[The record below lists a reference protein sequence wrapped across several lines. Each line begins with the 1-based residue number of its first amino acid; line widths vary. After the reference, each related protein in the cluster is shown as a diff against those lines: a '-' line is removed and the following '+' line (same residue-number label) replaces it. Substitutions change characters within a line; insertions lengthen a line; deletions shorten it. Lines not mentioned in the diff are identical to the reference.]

1 MTELIKL
8 YNQNENLV
16 GLLMMPFT
24 YGFVGWFTNW
34 LALKMTFYPIK
45 FWGIYPPFLGWQG
58 IIPRKAHKMASKSVD
73 IITGRLLKIEEVF
86 DKIDPVGI
94 EKELKPL
101 IEQMIE
107 ESTRD
112 VIDQINPL
120 LWDKM
125 PDGLKAE
132 IFKSA
137 RSQVPEAFKNIV
149 SDIRMNILQVFD
161 LKGMVLRKLSGDNVV
176 LVVDMF
182 QSIGKPEFK
191 FIEKSGLYFG
201 LLLGMA
207 QIVAWVLYPM
217 GWTLPVQGII
227 VGYLTNYLALEMIFR
242 PYYEKKY
249 LGVFKYQGL
258 FLKRQDQVSRQYSA
272 FVAKHILNAR
282 NILEEIL
289 YGKAA
294 DAVFNIIRNSA
305 IKSVENTASIA
316 KPFISLTVGDEKYRN
331 MRKTIVTRMME
342 MAPQSIEQLEGYV
355 GVKMDLEDTMYERM
369 RKLTPEEF
377 ESVLRSAFQEDELL
391 LILVGAVLGAMVG
404 LGQAIYM
411 SGNAGFLWY

>member
-1 MTELIKL
+1 MTELTNFYK
-8 YNQNENLV
+8 QNEAV
-16 GLLMMPFT
+16 FGLIIMPFT

-45 FWGIYPPFLGWQG
+45 FWGIPPFLGWQG

-120 LWDKM
+120 LWEKM
-125 PDGLKAE
+125 PDNLKKE

-137 RSQVPEAFKNIV
+137 RSQVPEAFKTIV
-149 SDIRMNILQVFD
+149 TDIRLNILQVFD

-217 GWTLPVQGII
+217 GWTLPLQGVI

-258 FLKRQDQVSRQYSA
+258 FLKRQDEVSRQYSH

-316 KPFISLTVGDEKYRN
+316 KPFISLTVGDDKYRA
-331 MRKTIVTRMME
+331 MRKTIVARMME
-342 MAPQSIEQLEGYV
+342 MAPQSIERLEGYV
-355 GVKMDLEDTMYERM
+355 GVAMELEDTMYDRM

-391 LILVGAVLGAMVG
+391 LIIVGAILGALVG
-404 LGQAIYM
+404 LGQALYM
-411 SGNAGFLWY
+411 AGGTGFRWY

>member
-1 MTELIKL
+1 MGKDQSFNTHLDSLNIKL
-8 YNQNENLV
+8 IFDNYVTDIPEDAIV
-16 GLLMMPFT
+16 SDEDT
-24 YGFVGWFTNW
+24 I
-34 LALKMTFYPIK
+34 AL
-45 FWGIYPPFLGWQG
+45 
-58 IIPRKAHKMASKSVD
+58 RKAHKMASKSVD

-137 RSQVPEAFKNIV
+137 RSQVPDAFKNIV
-149 SDIRMNILQVFD
+149 SEIRMNILQVFD

-316 KPFISLTVGDEKYRN
+316 KPFISLTVGDEKYRT

-342 MAPQSIEQLEGYV
+342 MAPQSIERLEGYV
-355 GVKMDLEDTMYERM
+355 GVAMDLEDTMYERM

>member
-1 MTELIKL
+1 
-8 YNQNENLV
+8 
-16 GLLMMPFT
+16 
-24 YGFVGWFTNW
+24 
-34 LALKMTFYPIK
+34 
-45 FWGIYPPFLGWQG
+45 
-58 IIPRKAHKMASKSVD
+58 
-73 IITGRLLKIEEVF
+73 
-86 DKIDPVGI
+86 
-94 EKELKPL
+94 
-101 IEQMIE
+101 
-107 ESTRD
+107 
-112 VIDQINPL
+112 
-120 LWDKM
+120 
-125 PDGLKAE
+125 
-132 IFKSA
+132 
-137 RSQVPEAFKNIV
+137 
-149 SDIRMNILQVFD
+149 
-161 LKGMVLRKLSGDNVV
+161 
-176 LVVDMF
+176 MF

-207 QIVAWVLYPM
+207 QIVAWILYPM
-217 GWTLPVQGII
+217 GWTLPLQGII

-316 KPFISLTVGDEKYRN
+316 KPFISLTVGDDKYRA

-342 MAPQSIEQLEGYV
+342 MAPQSIERLEGYV
-355 GVKMDLEDTMYERM
+355 GVAMELEDTMYDRM
-369 RKLTPEEF
+369 RKLTPEEL

-391 LILVGAVLGAMVG
+391 LIIVGAILGAMVG
-404 LGQAIYM
+404 LGQALYM
-411 SGNAGFLWY
+411 SGGAGFRWY

>member
-34 LALKMTFYPIK
+34 LALKMTFFPIK

-217 GWTLPVQGII
+217 GWTLPLQGII

-316 KPFISLTVGDEKYRN
+316 KPFISLTVGDEKYRT

-342 MAPQSIEQLEGYV
+342 LAPQSIERLEGYV
-355 GVKMDLEDTMYERM
+355 GVAMDLEDTMYERM

-391 LILVGAVLGAMVG
+391 LILVGAVLGALVG

-411 SGNAGFLWY
+411 SGNPGFLWY

>member
-86 DKIDPVGI
+86 DKINPVGI

-342 MAPQSIEQLEGYV
+342 MAPQSIERLEGYV
-355 GVKMDLEDTMYERM
+355 GVAMDLEDTMYERM

>member
-1 MTELIKL
+1 MTELANFYKQHEAVI
-8 YNQNENLV
+8 
-16 GLLMMPFT
+16 GLIIMPFT

-45 FWGIYPPFLGWQG
+45 FWGIPPFLGWQG
-58 IIPRKAHKMASKSVD
+58 IIPRKAHKMAAKSVD

-120 LWDKM
+120 LWEKM
-125 PDGLKAE
+125 PDNLKKE

-137 RSQVPEAFKNIV
+137 RSQVPEAFKTIV
-149 SDIRMNILQVFD
+149 SDIRINILQVFD

-201 LLLGMA
+201 LILGMG

-217 GWTLPVQGII
+217 GWTLPLQGVI

-258 FLKRQDQVSRQYSA
+258 FLKRQDEVSRQYSQ

-316 KPFISLTVGDEKYRN
+316 KPFISLTVGDEKYRT

-342 MAPQSIEQLEGYV
+342 MAPQSIERLEGYV
-355 GVKMDLEDTMYERM
+355 GIAMELEDTMYDRM

-391 LILVGAVLGAMVG
+391 LIIVGAILGALVG
-404 LGQAIYM
+404 LGQALYM
-411 SGNAGFLWY
+411 AGGAGFRWY

>member
-207 QIVAWVLYPM
+207 QIVACVLYPM

-342 MAPQSIEQLEGYV
+342 MAPQSIERLEGYV
-355 GVKMDLEDTMYERM
+355 GVAMDLEDTMYERM

>member
-1 MTELIKL
+1 MTELANFYKQHEAVIG
-8 YNQNENLV
+8 LV
-16 GLLMMPFT
+16 IMPFT

-45 FWGIYPPFLGWQG
+45 FWGIPPFLGWQG
-58 IIPRKAHKMASKSVD
+58 IIPRKAHKMAAKSVD

-120 LWDKM
+120 LWEKM
-125 PDGLKAE
+125 PDNLKKE

-137 RSQVPEAFKNIV
+137 RSQVPEAFKTIV
-149 SDIRMNILQVFD
+149 SDIRINILQVFD

-201 LLLGMA
+201 LILGMG

-217 GWTLPVQGII
+217 GWTLPLQGVI

-258 FLKRQDQVSRQYSA
+258 FLKRQDEVSRQYSQ

-316 KPFISLTVGDEKYRN
+316 KPFISLTVGDEKYRT

-342 MAPQSIEQLEGYV
+342 MAPQSIERLEGYV
-355 GVKMDLEDTMYERM
+355 GVAMELEDTMYDRM

-391 LILVGAVLGAMVG
+391 LIIVGAILGAMVG
-404 LGQAIYM
+404 LGQAFYM
-411 SGNAGFLWY
+411 AGGAGFRWY

>member
-1 MTELIKL
+1 MTELANF
-8 YNQNENLV
+8 YNKHEAV
-16 GLLMMPFT
+16 IGLIIMPFT

-45 FWGIYPPFLGWQG
+45 FWGIPPFLGWQG

-120 LWDKM
+120 LWEKM
-125 PDGLKAE
+125 PDNLKKE

-137 RSQVPEAFKNIV
+137 RSQVPEAFKTIV
-149 SDIRMNILQVFD
+149 SDIRLNILQVFD

-182 QSIGKPEFK
+182 QSIGRPEFK

-201 LLLGMA
+201 LILGMA
-207 QIVAWVLYPM
+207 QIVAWVIYPM
-217 GWTLPVQGII
+217 GWTLPLQGVI

-249 LGVFKYQGL
+249 FGVFKYQGL
-258 FLKRQDQVSRQYSA
+258 FLKRQDEVSRQYSQ
-272 FVAKHILNAR
+272 FVAKHILNSR

-316 KPFISLTVGDEKYRN
+316 KPFISLTVGDEKYRT

-342 MAPQSIEQLEGYV
+342 MAPQSIERLEGYV
-355 GVKMDLEDTMYERM
+355 GVAMELEDTMYDRM

-391 LILVGAVLGAMVG
+391 LIIVGAILGALVG
-404 LGQAIYM
+404 LGQALYM
-411 SGNAGFLWY
+411 ALGSGFRWY